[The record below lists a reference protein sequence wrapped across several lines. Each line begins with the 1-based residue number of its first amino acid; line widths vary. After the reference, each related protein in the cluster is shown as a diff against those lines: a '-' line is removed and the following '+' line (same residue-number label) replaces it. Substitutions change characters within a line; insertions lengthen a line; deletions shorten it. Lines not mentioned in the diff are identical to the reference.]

1 MVCSVLAFIKHKE
14 MGWAMMI
21 SINYQTCQFRIIQ
34 STKPD
39 NKQTIY
45 PFLKRA
51 FLGVMI
57 CLGMMF
63 PLVSYAGQE
72 GHIDTNDAIKGV
84 GILDGLT
91 FTSRNGQY
99 GKPGD
104 HSDTLI
110 FKDGTF
116 VSTDCEKNC
125 NYPAQAYF
133 TRHVGDKIEFISET
147 RCLTQ
152 DAEIV
157 WRGVVDGKNIEGTY
171 SWRSSRWY
179 WTIEKEFWFKGSLEE
194 SKNPA
199 GEN

>member
-1 MVCSVLAFIKHKE
+1 MAIYFNCI
-14 MGWAMMI
+14 
-21 SINYQTCQFRIIQ
+21 TRQFRLVPY
-34 STKPD
+34 TKSD
-39 NKQTIY
+39 NKQNVSL
-45 PFLKRA
+45 FFKRA

-57 CLGMMF
+57 CVGAFL
-63 PLVSYAGQE
+63 PLVSYAAQE
-72 GHIDTNDAIKGV
+72 EQIDNSDSIKGI

-133 TRHVGDKIEFISET
+133 ARRVGEKIEFISET

-157 WRGVVDGKNIEGTY
+157 WRGTVDGNHIEGTY

>member
-1 MVCSVLAFIKHKE
+1 MT
-14 MGWAMMI
+14 I
-21 SINYQTCQFRIIQ
+21 SINYKTRQFTAIP

-39 NKQTIY
+39 NKQIISL
-45 PFLKRA
+45 FLKRA
-51 FLGVMI
+51 FLGAMI

-63 PLVSYAGQE
+63 PLVSYAAQE
-72 GHIDTNDAIKGV
+72 ELIETSDVIKGV

-91 FTSRNGQY
+91 FTSRNSQF

-133 TRHVGDKIEFISET
+133 TRRVGEKIEFISET

-152 DAEIV
+152 DAEII
-157 WRGVVDGKNIEGTY
+157 WRGTVDGKNIEGTY

-194 SKNPA
+194 NVIPA
-199 GEN
+199 GRD